1 MTPAEIDRWH
11 LERTLELAIQGQG
24 SVEPNPMVGCVIARG
39 AEIIGEGWHR
49 KFGGLHAEAE
59 ALRVAGPRAAGATMY
74 VSLEPCCHHGKTPPC
89 TDSIIAAGIRRVV
102 AAMRDP
108 FPLVA
113 GGGLAQ
119 LEAAGIEVAVGQ
131 LEAEARRLNAPYLK
145 LVEWGRPWVIAKWA
159 MSLDGKIAT
168 HTGESQWISNE
179 ASRAVVHK
187 IRGRV
192 DAIIVGRETVLRDDP
207 QLTARPAGPRTALR
221 IVLDTNA
228 LLSRE
233 TQIVRTA
240 RESPVLVVVSGKS
253 PADGRARLEDAGCE
267 VLVCSGE
274 THAQRLR
281 EMLDELGRRHL
292 TNVLVEGGGR
302 VLGSLLD
309 LREIDEAHVFI
320 APKFIGGL
328 GAPGPIAG
336 EGLAAL
342 ADALK
347 LDSPAIE
354 LLDGDVYVRG
364 RVKKR
369 VTVQPVP
376 TC

>member
-1 MTPAEIDRWH
+1 MSPAEIDRWH
-11 LERTLELAIQGQG
+11 LERTLELALQGQG

-89 TDSIIAAGIRRVV
+89 TDSIIAAGIKRVV

-119 LEAAGIEVAVGQ
+119 LEAAGIEVAVGE
-131 LEAEARRLNAPYLK
+131 LEADARRLNAPYLK

-168 HTGESQWISNE
+168 RTGESQWISNE
-179 ASRAVVHK
+179 TSRAVVHK

-228 LLSRE
+228 LLSHE
-233 TQIVRTA
+233 TKIVRTA
-240 RESPVLVVVSGKS
+240 GESPVLVVVSHKS
-253 PADGRARLEDAGCE
+253 AADRRARLRDAGCD
-267 VLVCSGE
+267 VFVCSGE
-274 THAQRLR
+274 THAERLR
-281 EMLDELGRRHL
+281 EMLDELGRCRL

-320 APKFIGGL
+320 APKLIGGL
-328 GAPGPIAG
+328 GAPGPVAG

-342 ADALK
+342 ADSLK

-354 LLDGDVYVRG
+354 LLEGDVYVRG
-364 RVKKR
+364 RVKK
-369 VTVQPVP
+369 
-376 TC
+376 